1 MGLLNLLKV
10 LKTKKLKKF
19 IQIGSSAEYGKAT
32 SPQRENAKCLP
43 KTSYAMAKF
52 ACTNFLQN
60 YYRSNNFPATILRF
74 FLVYGPNQGKNR
86 VLPEVIEACLKNKKF
101 ATTLGDQK
109 CDFCFIDDA
118 IEAIFKTLFT
128 SKSNGEVI
136 NIGYGKPL
144 KIKDS
149 INLVCKLIG
158 KGQPLFGKLK
168 YKKNTNMKL
177 YPDIRKAKKIIGW
190 TPKIN
195 FFQGIKKTIATYK

>member
-1 MGLLNLLKV
+1 M
-10 LKTKKLKKF
+10 
-19 IQIGSSAEYGKAT
+19 
-32 SPQRENAKCLP
+32 
-43 KTSYAMAKF
+43 
-52 ACTNFLQN
+52 
-60 YYRSNNFPATILRF
+60 
-74 FLVYGPNQGKNR
+74 
-86 VLPEVIEACLKNKKF
+86 
-101 ATTLGDQK
+101 
-109 CDFCFIDDA
+109 
-118 IEAIFKTLFT
+118 FT

-168 YKKNTNMKL
+168 YKKDTNMKL

-195 FFQGIKKTIATYK
+195 FFQGIKKTITTYK